1 VNSLDVVIIFIA
13 GISIIFGVKRGLV
26 KESFSL
32 LALILGIVIASRSYM
47 GGAKTLGKIIHNPN
61 VANIASF
68 VAIFLLIAILL
79 TFIGI
84 LLKKLIRLVQL
95 GWIDRLGGAA
105 FGFIRSAIIV
115 GVFLVL
121 ITKYPILGCDKWAK
135 GAKTA
140 PFFLHF
146 IESLRKLIQ

>member
-1 VNSLDVVIIFIA
+1 MNSLDVVIVFIV
-13 GISIIFGVKRGLV
+13 GISIFLGVKKGLI
-26 KESFSL
+26 KSSFSL
-32 LALILGIVIASRSYM
+32 LALLLGIVIASKLYIN
-47 GGAKTLGKIIHNPN
+47 GANILGKIIHNPN

-68 VAIFLLIAILL
+68 VAIFLLVAILL
-79 TFIGI
+79 TFLGI
-84 LLKKLIRLVQL
+84 MLKRAIRLVQL
-95 GWIDRLGGAA
+95 GWIDRLGGVA

-115 GVFLVL
+115 GVFLLL

-140 PFFLHF
+140 PFFLQF